1 MGFQVIWT
9 DEAMDDLRQLVAYI
23 SKDNSAAAVK
33 LGEKLIQ
40 KSMLLAAHPRIG
52 KIFRELGRDNIR
64 EMAVPPYRLI
74 YEIDDTGLK
83 IFVRVLH
90 HGARQEPEMK

>member
-1 MGFQVIWT
+1 MGCQVIWT
-9 DEAMDDLRQLVAYI
+9 DEAIEDLRRLVAYI
-23 SKDNSAAAVK
+23 SKDNPDAAVK

-40 KSMLLAAHPRIG
+40 KSMLLAAHPRFG

-74 YEIDDTGLK
+74 YEIDEVGLK
-83 IFVRVLH
+83 FFVRILH
-90 HGARQEPEMK
+90 HGARQEPEIK